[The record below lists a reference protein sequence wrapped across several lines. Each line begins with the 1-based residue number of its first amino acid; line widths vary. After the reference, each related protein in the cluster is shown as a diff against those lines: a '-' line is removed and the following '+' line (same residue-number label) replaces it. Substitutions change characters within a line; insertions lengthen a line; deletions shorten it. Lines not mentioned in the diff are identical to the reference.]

1 MPKSYLSSQPPPDVP
16 VDTWLTWSLPTLE
29 ESIADTSN
37 KIAGVMGINK
47 AGDITHLIMP
57 TIVKKALGEASV
69 ILGNSSD
76 TSNEPSF
83 VFIDTSDFGF
93 TTVVEKYSDIPSE
106 IRPEEPLPTKFF
118 RSTSWESATADLGIT
133 RFPMLAPILFGM
145 GAVEASVHDTDFEDK
160 VGALSPKHAVWAK
173 LIKEHFIQNENNEKC
188 VDKIFDRVYKQGSR
202 DKLNAKYVTD
212 RSLDH
217 EKLFDHPFIQV
228 FNLPSGKWADNQS
241 SLRSFFKGN
250 PSPVRLSRNPVNSTS
265 SPIIPSVGAQ
275 FAATTASTTTS
286 APAAFD
292 PMVFMKQF
300 ADQMM
305 AVQQK
310 SQTIVVESREDKTR
324 ETEAKFNNNMLQLL
338 LLGGTVDFSSPGSFV
353 DPRLSTYTQA
363 MKNILLQPASVRGI
377 SMVNILT
384 TVFAEIPTDLAERLS
399 PLTTN
404 KSMHHISKNFASS
417 LLSANIARGN
427 LDSLNYETNSIT
439 ILSFVPQNDL
449 ARVNAHRDA
458 EQVSKNER
466 EFDFVD
472 SHRKA
477 IKTTIE
483 GLGKIQNMECIVKIC
498 ANVCCVITAI
508 FDIRAGNPIPLLY
521 STCVKTI
528 EVIKHPDFIKWH
540 AEVCSKVPQL
550 PYIFLN
556 MLHKVFSQLA
566 NFSTNSVNNNL
577 IELGDNGSQLKIDL
591 VLKIVKFVTRFFANI
606 DNHIME
612 GTVPDSVPTFTPR
625 DANPKILNAVAPV
638 GDAVTSKVKPDASPP
653 STPARERNGKK
664 QKVKPAAGATDF
676 TKAGLF
682 RCKEGTPIAELFP
695 NDLEK
700 KLCSFFSFHEKK
712 CTKPNQACDFAHIG
726 KWDKIPAGD
735 QTKILEHCHAA
746 QGKKVWLDADTFAKH
761 KVTVPEK
768 YTYLLGDSNGPK
780 SA

>member
-173 LIKEHFIQNENNEKC
+173 LIKEHFIQNKNNEKC
-188 VDKIFDRVYKQGSR
+188 VEKIFDRVYNQGSR

-217 EKLFDHPFIQV
+217 EKIFDHPFIQV

-250 PSPVRLSRNPVNSTS
+250 PSPVRLSRNSANSTS
-265 SPIIPSVGAQ
+265 SPIIPSVGVH
-275 FAATTASTTTS
+275 FATTTSTTTS

-338 LLGGTVDFSSPGSFV
+338 LLGGNADFSSPGSFV
-353 DPRLSTYTQA
+353 DPRLSKYTQA
-363 MKNILLQPASVRGI
+363 MKNILLQPALVRGI

-384 TVFAEIPTDLAERLS
+384 TVLLR
-399 PLTTN
+399 
-404 KSMHHISKNFASS
+404 S
-417 LLSANIARGN
+417 LLI
-427 LDSLNYETNSIT
+427 
-439 ILSFVPQNDL
+439 
-449 ARVNAHRDA
+449 
-458 EQVSKNER
+458 
-466 EFDFVD
+466 
-472 SHRKA
+472 
-477 IKTTIE
+477 
-483 GLGKIQNMECIVKIC
+483 
-498 ANVCCVITAI
+498 
-508 FDIRAGNPIPLLY
+508 
-521 STCVKTI
+521 
-528 EVIKHPDFIKWH
+528 
-540 AEVCSKVPQL
+540 
-550 PYIFLN
+550 
-556 MLHKVFSQLA
+556 
-566 NFSTNSVNNNL
+566 
-577 IELGDNGSQLKIDL
+577 
-591 VLKIVKFVTRFFANI
+591 
-606 DNHIME
+606 
-612 GTVPDSVPTFTPR
+612 
-625 DANPKILNAVAPV
+625 
-638 GDAVTSKVKPDASPP
+638 
-653 STPARERNGKK
+653 
-664 QKVKPAAGATDF
+664 
-676 TKAGLF
+676 
-682 RCKEGTPIAELFP
+682 
-695 NDLEK
+695 
-700 KLCSFFSFHEKK
+700 
-712 CTKPNQACDFAHIG
+712 
-726 KWDKIPAGD
+726 
-735 QTKILEHCHAA
+735 
-746 QGKKVWLDADTFAKH
+746 
-761 KVTVPEK
+761 
-768 YTYLLGDSNGPK
+768 
-780 SA
+780 